1 MRPLMARQT
10 PASPPAPW
18 SDERLDAAFAQLV
31 PAGAPPG
38 LASTVHARLAGA
50 DRARGGLR
58 LRLPRLGRAAS
69 VVLVGALAVVV
80 GVAAWSTIGRQL
92 VGSGFTVSRG
102 SDGSSTFDAGEFR
115 FSFPSAWS
123 VADAGAAFSGGSA
136 IAVLGTSSMEPRC
149 GTIHVDFNC
158 VYEQR
163 LDPGEVRVFVGTGTY
178 RGSTVLDR
186 PDSETGITTRPTVG
200 GMPAILDDQTATAG
214 YYLADLNLL
223 WSIGRPQSLGS
234 VVRIEVLAREPGAA
248 DARAAAEALI
258 ASFAWTPP
266 PATLPPDRQDGIR
279 TARLAIDEADADF
292 RSGWLQAGGDNPY
305 SCQPDDPDVP
315 AAATI
320 TFSAGGDLGGEV
332 PVTCSWTLEREG
344 DLFWRVALRVD
355 WSIAGA
361 GGRYTETLWL
371 DASGAVV
378 HVRQAGEGPPM
389 VPATPAP
396 TPLPTGPAVSVLGL
410 DVISVE
416 DAIARRDAGPSP
428 EEVAVRGWFAVSELV
443 LDCAL
448 RDPSV
453 FDLRPPCGVPQAW
466 LMRDPDGNPGLTTQ
480 AAPPGPWLTPDVSQA
495 NVEVPVARWAP
506 VEAVVIG
513 HFDDPRSGA
522 CPVGEEA
529 ECRLVFVAERVL
541 AAATAADDA
550 LDLPRPWMRDDA
562 TASSAAS
569 PVEHL
574 KHLPNLMPLS
584 VGLVPASTLAAVEPA
599 AAAIA
604 DELRDA
610 DVWIVKALPAIEG
623 GVLVG
628 PWTIRTYLVPDP
640 WIAQGEQRAYEIV
653 DGRLEVITWVI
664 D

>member
-1 MRPLMARQT
+1 MARPT
-10 PASPPAPW
+10 PPTPPSTPDPW
-18 SDERLDAAFAQLV
+18 SDARLDAAFADLAG
-31 PAGAPPG
+31 AGAPPG
-38 LASTVHARLAGA
+38 LAAAVRDRLDDADGA
-50 DRARGGLR
+50 QGGWRRR
-58 LRLPRLGRAAS
+58 LRLGRAGTVA
-69 VVLVGALAVVV
+69 VVGALAVVV
-80 GVAAWSTIGRQL
+80 AVAAWSAIAGQL
-92 VGSGFTVSRG
+92 LGPGFTVGRG
-102 SDGSSTFDAGEFR
+102 GDGTSTFDAGEFR

-123 VADAGAAFSGGSA
+123 VGDARTVSSGGSV
-136 IAVLGTSSMEPRC
+136 IAVLGTTSMEPRC
-149 GTIHVDFNC
+149 GIVHVDINC

-163 LDPGEVRVFVGTGTY
+163 LEPGEVRVIVGTGAY

-214 YYLADLNLL
+214 YYLADLNLQ

-234 VVRIEVLAREPGAA
+234 VVRIDVLARDPGAA

-258 ASFAWTPP
+258 ASFAYTPP
-266 PATLPPDRQDGIR
+266 PATLPPDRQHGIR

-305 SCQPDDPDVP
+305 SCQPDDPDVS

-344 DLFWRVALRVD
+344 DLLWRVALRVD
-355 WSIAGA
+355 WSVAGA

-371 DASGAVV
+371 EASGAVV

-389 VPATPAP
+389 VPAPPAP
-396 TPLPTGPAVSVLGL
+396 TPLPTGPTLSVLGL
-410 DVISVE
+410 EVISVE
-416 DAIARRDAGPSP
+416 EAIARRDAGPSP
-428 EEVAVRGWFAVSELV
+428 EEVAVRGWFAISEVV

-453 FDLRPPCGVPQAW
+453 FDLRPPCGIPQAW
-466 LMRDPDGNPGLTTQ
+466 LMRDPDGNPGLTTK
-480 AAPPGPWLTPDVSQA
+480 AAAPGPWLTPDISQA
-495 NVEVPVARWAP
+495 SVEVTVAHWTP
-506 VEAVVIG
+506 VEAIVIG

-522 CPVGEEA
+522 CPFGAEQ
-529 ECRLVFVAERVL
+529 ECRRAFVAERVL

-569 PVEHL
+569 PVEYL
-574 KHLPNLMPLS
+574 KYLPNLMPLS
-584 VGLVPASTLAAVEPA
+584 VGLVPESTLAAVEPA
-599 AAAIA
+599 AVAVA
-604 DELRDA
+604 DEFRDA
-610 DVWIVKALPAIEG
+610 DVWIVRALPAIEG
-623 GVLVG
+623 GVLER
-628 PWTIRTYLVPDP
+628 PWTVRTYLVPDP
-640 WIAQGEQRAYEIV
+640 WIAQGEQRAYEVV
-653 DGRLEVITWVI
+653 DGDVQAIAWII